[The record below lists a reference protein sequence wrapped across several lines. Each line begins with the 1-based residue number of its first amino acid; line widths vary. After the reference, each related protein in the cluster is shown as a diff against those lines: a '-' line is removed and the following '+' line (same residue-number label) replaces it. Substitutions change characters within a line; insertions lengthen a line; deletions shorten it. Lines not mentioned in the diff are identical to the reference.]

1 MILPR
6 EDNFI
11 QETLPIKETVADLSS
26 SQKETETMWF
36 LVFSMA
42 LLCECRDSC
51 VKLHAKAY
59 GWKILK

>member
-26 SQKETETMWF
+26 SQKETETM
-36 LVFSMA
+36 
-42 LLCECRDSC
+42 
-51 VKLHAKAY
+51 
-59 GWKILK
+59 